1 MTLWIPGSKNVSG
14 LQSSVSNKN
23 YVDQDS
29 PAPLVNGTIDMF
41 AMCILCI
48 LIFAPVIC
56 TRIEWVNMVDQSICS
71 FCNQLLEHV
80 FQALHSLPCSLKT
93 MCHKRDEHLI
103 DEALVIFENCFQPT
117 FWTSAI
123 LASASLSW
131 APTVF
136 SAFTM
141 SFLWD
146 NSVDAV
152 MNRQK
157 YIKW

>member
-80 FQALHSLPCSLKT
+80 FQAVHSLPCSLKNNVSQ
-93 MCHKRDEHLI
+93 KRWAFDRWSTCDLWKLLSTYLLDLGNFGFCIIELSTYCLLSI
-103 DEALVIFENCFQPT
+103 YNELLVGQFCWCSHE
-117 FWTSAI
+117 
-123 LASASLSW
+123 
-131 APTVF
+131 
-136 SAFTM
+136 
-141 SFLWD
+141 
-146 NSVDAV
+146 
-152 MNRQK
+152 
-157 YIKW
+157 